1 MKFVKSKLQI
11 LNAMGLRAIV
21 MPSKQKKINDKTLF
35 FNFIDTLAKVDY
47 IGKLLS
53 MESKA

>member
-21 MPSKQKKINDKTLF
+21 MPFKPKKKSTTIYF
-35 FNFIDTLAKVDY
+35 
-47 IGKLLS
+47 
-53 MESKA
+53 